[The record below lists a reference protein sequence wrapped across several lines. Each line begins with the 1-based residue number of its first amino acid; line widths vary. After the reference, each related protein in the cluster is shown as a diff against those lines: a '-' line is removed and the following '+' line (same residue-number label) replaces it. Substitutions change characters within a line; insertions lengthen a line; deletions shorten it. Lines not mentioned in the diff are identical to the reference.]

1 MIISDIINIIIISAR
16 NLSGGVAPCSAPLGH
31 RVWPRGQRNT
41 GFQRLGKEKAKG
53 RAWRKGAR
61 VRKLFLFPLVY
72 GRSKGATSQRTRG
85 SQQCP
90 VRRTGSLACPI
101 PREVG

>member
-61 VRKLFLFPLVY
+61 VRKLFSLWFTGEVRERPPNAHA
-72 GRSKGATSQRTRG
+72 GASE
-85 SQQCP
+85 CP